1 MSQKGSL
8 VAKLDKDGRK
18 ESTGVLFSDV
28 FEAEKEVSDV
38 C

>member
-1 MSQKGSL
+1 L
-8 VAKLDKDGRK
+8 VAKLDKDRRK

-28 FEAEKEVSDV
+28 FEVEKEVSDV